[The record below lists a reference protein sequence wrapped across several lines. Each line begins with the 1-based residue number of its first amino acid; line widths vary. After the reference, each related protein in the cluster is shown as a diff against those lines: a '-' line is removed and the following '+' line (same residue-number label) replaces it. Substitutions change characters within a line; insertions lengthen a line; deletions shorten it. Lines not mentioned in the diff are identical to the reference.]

1 MKGKFMKHIKKEFYL
16 LLFISFILNL
26 NVKAVSKWDVK
37 RENLENTTSGIKSEF
52 IKETDTLIYTI
63 LEEYDKKGIYINI
76 SEDISKITG
85 GKYVPGDSK
94 PL

>member
-37 RENLENTTSGIKSEF
+37 RENLENNIWNQVR
-52 IKETDTLIYTI
+52 IY
-63 LEEYDKKGIYINI
+63 
-76 SEDISKITG
+76 
-85 GKYVPGDSK
+85 
-94 PL
+94 